1 MFTLIKTVLGWLMGS
16 DFGTALFLSA
26 CFFVSGFGV
35 GYGVCVV
42 GESVDTV
49 KYAAEK
55 NEQIR
60 VLTEQVRQKELELVV
75 KTNNAEERRL
85 DEVAKINAYYERM
98 RNDYERLRSDREG
111 SRDAVRVS
119 CPAPA
124 PARACPPCR
133 NEPHGAFIGALGI
146 ARDCDELAARYN
158 SLLEIYGHAAGVS
171 NGR

>member
-60 VLTEQVRQKELELVV
+60 VLTEQVRQKEFELITR
-75 KTNNAEERRL
+75 TNDAEERRL
-85 DEVAKINAYYERM
+85 DEVAKINAYYQRKLA
-98 RNDYERLRSDREG
+98 DYERLRSDGEN
-111 SRDAVRVS
+111 SRDTVRVS

-124 PARACPPCR
+124 PARTCPPCKC
-133 NEPHGAFIGALGI
+133 EPHGAFVGALGI

-158 SLLEIYGHAAGVS
+158 TLLELYRNAGEVS